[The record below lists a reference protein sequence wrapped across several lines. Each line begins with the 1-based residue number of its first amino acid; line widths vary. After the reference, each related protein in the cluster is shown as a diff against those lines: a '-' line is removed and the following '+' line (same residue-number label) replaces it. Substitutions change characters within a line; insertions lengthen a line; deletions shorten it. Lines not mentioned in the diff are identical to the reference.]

1 MKELKWAS
9 TPCAP
14 RKNPERYFE
23 PHICRLALAEGS
35 FTLEWFDNGGDG
47 AHTLYYRLRG
57 SEDEYTAFPLT
68 DKCATVT
75 GLKNDCDYELFIE
88 RDDKSARS
96 HSRLVNPCTP
106 PGVVINYVHPEET
119 YFDFAGIYP
128 ASPSIV
134 KLPSGNFLA
143 THDIFGFGNGMGM
156 GFVFISRDGGVTW
169 EYQTEINPLHWA
181 TPFVVKG
188 RLYLFGCFGESGNFV
203 ISESLD
209 EGKTW
214 SEPVI
219 LMYTDKKPKE
229 AALHRGPVPII
240 EHNGRIY
247 TGFEIGA
254 WASRGEH
261 GFEHSILSA
270 SVDSD
275 LLNID
280 SWEHTPFGT
289 VPQDKFLDENSTADY
304 VVAIEGNAVAGP
316 DGNIYNMLRL
326 DPMTNEVRE
335 GSIGLNNACVLFRL
349 KNFDEKLE
357 FVGKIDAPVGM
368 RCKFFVAKDESTG
381 LYFLLGNERTSNNP
395 TNRRCLITLS
405 VSNDLVNWRKLCE
418 VLDCTDMDKH
428 GIGYVSFC
436 FDGDDIVFIS
446 RTAWGKLK
454 DEHDNNTITFHRI
467 KNYKSLI

>member
-9 TPCAP
+9 APCVP
-14 RKNPERYFE
+14 RKDYNRYYE
-23 PHICRLALAEGS
+23 PHICRLAPAEHS
-35 FTLEWFDNGGDG
+35 FSLEWFDNGSDG
-47 AHTLYYRLRG
+47 GHTLYYRLRE
-57 SEDEYTAFPLT
+57 SDDEWVAVPLT
-68 DKCATVT
+68 ERCATVE
-75 GLKNDCDYELFIE
+75 GLTNDVDYVIYIE
-88 RDDKSARS
+88 RNDKSAKS
-96 HSRLVNPCTP
+96 HTRLINPCSP
-106 PGVVINYVHPEET
+106 PGVVINYVHPDED

-134 KLPSGNFLA
+134 KLPSGNLLS
-143 THDIFGFGNGMGM
+143 THDIFGFGNGLGM
-156 GFVFISRDGGVTW
+156 GFVYISRDGGESW
-169 EYQTEINPLHWA
+169 QYQTEINPLHWA
-181 TPFVVKG
+181 TPFVVG
-188 RLYLFGCFGESGNFV
+188 ERLYLFGCYGESGDFV

-214 SEPVI
+214 SEPTV
-219 LMYTDKKPKE
+219 LMRTDKKNKE
-229 AALHRGPVPII
+229 ANLHRGPVPII
-240 EHNGRIY
+240 QHNGRIY
-247 TGFEIGA
+247 TCFEIGA

-275 LLNID
+275 LMNMD

-349 KNFDEKLE
+349 KNFDEPLE
-357 FVGKIDAPVGM
+357 FVGKVDAPVGM
-368 RCKFFVAKDESTG
+368 RCKFFVQRDESTG
-381 LYFLLGNERTSNNP
+381 LYFLLGNERAPRNVN
-395 TNRRCLITLS
+395 NRRSLITLA
-405 VSNDLVNWRKLCE
+405 VSSDLKNWRKLSE
-418 VLDCTDMDKH
+418 VLDCTDIDKH
-428 GIGYVSFC
+428 GIGYVTFC
-436 FDGDDIVFIS
+436 FDGEDIIFVS

-467 KNYKSLI
+467 KNYKSML

>member
-9 TPCAP
+9 SPCVP
-14 RKNPERYFE
+14 RKNPERYYA
-23 PHICRLALAEGS
+23 PHICRLAPGDS
-35 FTLEWFDNGGDG
+35 KFTLEWFDNGSNGG
-47 AHTLYYRLRG
+47 HTLYCKPHESDG
-57 SEDEYTAFPLT
+57 EYTAHSLNNR
-68 DKCATVT
+68 TVT
-75 GLKNDCDYELFIE
+75 VSGLRNDTDYEIFIE
-88 RDDKSARS
+88 RDDKSAKS
-96 HSRLVNPCTP
+96 HTRLVNPCSP
-106 PGVVINYVHPEET
+106 PGVVINYMHPNET

-134 KLPSGNFLA
+134 RLPSGTLLA
-143 THDIFGFGNGMGM
+143 THDIFGFGSGMGM
-156 GFVFISRDGGVTW
+156 GFVYASHDGGKTW
-169 EYQTEINPLHWA
+169 NYQTEINPLHWA

-203 ISESLD
+203 ISESHD

-214 SEPVI
+214 SEPVT

-229 AALHRGPVPII
+229 AELHRGAMPII

-254 WASRGEH
+254 WGCRGEH

-289 VPQDKFLDENSTADY
+289 VPQDKFLNENSTADY
-304 VVAIEGNAVAGP
+304 VVAIEGNTVAGP
-316 DGNIYNMLRL
+316 DGQIYNMLRL

-335 GSIGLNNACVLFRL
+335 GSIGVNNACVLFKL
-349 KNFDEKLE
+349 KSFDEPLE
-357 FVGKIDAPVGM
+357 LVGRVDAPVGM
-368 RCKFFVAKDESTG
+368 RCKFFVQRDDATG
-381 LYFLLGNERTSNNP
+381 LYFLLSNERTANNP
-395 TNRRCLITLS
+395 SNRRSLVTLS
-405 VSNDLVNWRKLCE
+405 VSEDLRNWRKLSE
-418 VLDCTDMDKH
+418 VLDCTEIDKH
-428 GIGYVSFC
+428 GVGYVSFC
-436 FDGDDIVFIS
+436 FDGEDIIFVS

-454 DEHDNNTITFHRI
+454 DEHDNNMITFHRI
-467 KNYKSLI
+467 KDYKALI